1 MSADVS
7 SVVTSRSLS
16 RIGQT
21 ILAFFRGRREAEE
34 ALVAAEAEA
43 AAPLCR
49 KLLEET
55 RPFLAEELPAVLD
68 DDAAEVLGPPP
79 PRVVVNEE
87 VVVEEAAPAVFSLD
101 PERRMAAVLMIRR
114 PEVTPVE
121 HRRCRRC

>member
-7 SVVTSRSLS
+7 SVVTSRSFS

-34 ALVAAEAEA
+34 ALLAAEA

-49 KLLEET
+49 ELLEET

-87 VVVEEAAPAVFSLD
+87 VVEEEAAPAVLSLD

-121 HRRCRRC
+121 DRRCRRR